1 MSRVLKI
8 ILGLV
13 VVAVFAMIGVF
24 GTAALVARDDGG
36 SGEEGGEQQPTRVGV
51 TSPQT
56 KTVEEAISAVGTL
69 RPIRSVEIV
78 PESGGRVTQVPVES
92 GAAVAEGDLLIQLD
106 DRAARAALAEAEAT
120 LAETEQEY
128 RRFQQL
134 EDSNAAAEAQ
144 LEEARGAFRRA
155 EAAIMMARADLED
168 RSVTAPFA
176 GTLGVIDTEPGA
188 VLNGSDPVTRL
199 SDLTAVEV
207 SVTLPERYFQRVEA
221 GQRVEITLPA
231 YPDTRFEGA
240 VTFRAP
246 EIDLGTRS
254 FEIRAE
260 IANDDG
266 RLVGGMFANSRLV
279 LDTYEGLAIPDDA
292 IISEGL
298 TTYVYTVADGTASRR
313 DIVTGSSLGPLTE
326 VREGLDGD
334 MQVVVS
340 GWDQLRDG
348 APVEVE
354 DDVATEALQ

>member
-1 MSRVLKI
+1 M
-8 ILGLV
+8 
-13 VVAVFAMIGVF
+13 
-24 GTAALVARDDGG
+24 
-36 SGEEGGEQQPTRVGV
+36 
-51 TSPQT
+51 
-56 KTVEEAISAVGTL
+56 
-69 RPIRSVEIV
+69 
-78 PESGGRVTQVPVES
+78 
-92 GAAVAEGDLLIQLD
+92 AEGDLLIQLD

-168 RSVTAPFA
+168 RSVTAPFS